1 MLDNF
6 KTFTWKGDERNNFIL
21 KDITTSI
28 KIYQEELQ
36 GRYAWNPYYMKDDD
50 SLELISYK
58 FYGNVDYW
66 WIIMITNNIVDYVN
80 DLPKS
85 GETFIEYACQKNGIV
100 YDPKT
105 VDHMKAL
112 SKVMFYEKDGVVTH
126 IGDINDFTFSTSNR
140 LPVSKKTR
148 NAIPEEDRCVI
159 EEDEEYNIVNVE
171 ALGNPV
177 TILEYEQR
185 ENDKKRHI
193 KILNKQYINDLLN
206 DLSGVLNE

>member
-1 MLDNF
+1 MLDGF

-28 KIYQEELQ
+28 KIYHEELQ
-36 GRYAWNPYYMKDDD
+36 GRYAWKPYYMKDED

-85 GETFIEYACQKNGIV
+85 GETFIKYICDKHGIE
-100 YDPKT
+100 YDPNG
-105 VDHMKAL
+105 VSHMKEL
-112 SKVMFYEKDGVVTH
+112 SKIMFYEKDGVVTH
-126 IGDINDFTFSTSNR
+126 VGDINEFSFSASNR
-140 LPVSKKTR
+140 LPSNKHSR
-148 NAIPEEDRCVI
+148 DILREEDKCVI
-159 EEDEEYNIVNVE
+159 KEDEDYNIVNVE
-171 ALGNPV
+171 ALGTPV
-177 TILEYEQR
+177 TILAYEKR

-193 KILNKQYINDLLN
+193 RILNKQYINDLLN
-206 DLSGVLNE
+206 DLAGVLSE